1 MNLLLRLRRSFR
13 ALMALLAAF
22 CLASIA
28 FSAYFLYAGS
38 RQEVVLL
45 EATAKAECAGL
56 RLLPLRAAEPRTARP
71 MATSRT
77 DPTVLLLVESQYS
90 QLGQDIAAIL
100 ESGRFAYHM
109 VIAPGKGD
117 IPPLTEGGRGKYVL
131 VIYENV
137 LKYAGMDAWN
147 RELLEKY
154 CVEYGVGIIGF
165 HKATENSPAGAPLR
179 GLPLSLLNNLALRDC
194 LVDPR
199 APLLRLTRAPR
210 VQQGPLPGRDWTA
223 FRSNH
228 STYQPVL
235 LAAPQGGEAPP
246 AAPGAPLLATVVQDL
261 GLHDGIRRVLF
272 GNSLSF
278 WLHKLIFVDAVSF
291 LTGRRLSLS
300 LDRYLLVDID
310 DIFVGKE
317 GTRMNVRDVKV
328 RALVASVVVSV
339 SLTRSRQSVMRVL

>member
-1 MNLLLRLRRSFR
+1 MNLLLKLRRSFR
-13 ALMALLAAF
+13 ALIALLATF
-22 CLASIA
+22 CLASIVI
-28 FSAYFLYAGS
+28 SAYFLYSGY

-45 EATAKAECAGL
+45 ETTSKAECAGL
-56 RLLPLRAAEPRTARP
+56 RLLPFRAAESRTARP
-71 MATSRT
+71 VDTSRT

-100 ESGRFAYHM
+100 ESSRFAYHM

-117 IPPLTEGGRGKYVL
+117 IPPLTDGSQGKYIL
-131 VIYENV
+131 VIYENI
-137 LKYAGMDAWN
+137 LKYTGMDVWN

-154 CVEYGVGIIGF
+154 CVEYSVGIIGF
-165 HKATENSPAGAPLR
+165 HKATENSPPSAPLR
-179 GLPLSLLNNLALRDC
+179 GLPISLLNNLALRDC

-210 VQQGPLPGRDWTA
+210 VQQGPLPGQDWTA
-223 FRSNH
+223 FHSNH
-228 STYQPVL
+228 STYQSVL
-235 LAAPQGGEAPP
+235 LAAPQSGEGPP
-246 AAPGAPLLATVVQDL
+246 AVPGAPLHATVVQDL

-272 GNSLSF
+272 GNNLSF

-291 LTGRRLSLS
+291 LSGRRLTLS

-317 GTRMNVRDVKV
+317 GTRMNVKDVKV
-328 RALVASVVVSV
+328 RTLVISIIF
-339 SLTRSRQSVMRVL
+339 LFH